1 MNFICLL
8 SATRSGATKR
18 VRGMLLMS
26 GKQFSLD
33 SRIDLAEAVE
43 EEEQHQDITEVP
55 EEEKGC
61 HSTHSVSVAYIAHN
75 SHITLSY
82 MSYDK
87 IFFVYG
93 SFESARLLQVDD
105 IQEA

>member
-1 MNFICLL
+1 MQWERISLSVRHVRPRCVFATQILMNFICLL

-43 EEEQHQDITEVP
+43 EEEQHQDITELP
-55 EEEKGC
+55 EEDKGC

-75 SHITLSY
+75 SHTPTY
-82 MSYDK
+82 
-87 IFFVYG
+87 
-93 SFESARLLQVDD
+93 
-105 IQEA
+105 

>member
-1 MNFICLL
+1 MQWERISLSTRHVRPRCVFATRILMNFICLL

-61 HSTHSVSVAYIAHN
+61 HSTHSLYVA
-75 SHITLSY
+75 
-82 MSYDK
+82 M
-87 IFFVYG
+87 
-93 SFESARLLQVDD
+93 
-105 IQEA
+105 